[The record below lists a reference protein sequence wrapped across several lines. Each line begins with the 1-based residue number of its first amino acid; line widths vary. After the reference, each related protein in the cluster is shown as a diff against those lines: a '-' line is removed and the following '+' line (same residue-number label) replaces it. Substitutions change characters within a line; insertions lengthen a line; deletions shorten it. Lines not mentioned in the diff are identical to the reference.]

1 MFSTEENCYS
11 SLSNKRE
18 HQINVDM
25 GQKFQMD
32 KRGQWNNR
40 GQGISYGKNIN
51 VDIRKISMIKVYKG
65 ETIAFYSP
73 E

>member
-1 MFSTEENCYS
+1 
-11 SLSNKRE
+11 
-18 HQINVDM
+18 M